1 MNTDR
6 VKKKARA
13 AARRVR
19 DRLAPAATGPAS
31 GAAPL
36 PRRIARHDREI
47 KALRRQVAELEAEID
62 ETRRLHQRVAE
73 LTDAVAEL
81 LVPAVDRDDA
91 RVKKALETFAKTSF

>member
-1 MNTDR
+1 MTDHPM
-6 VKKKARA
+6 KKRARA
-13 AARRVR
+13 VARRVR
-19 DRLAPAATGPAS
+19 DRFAASPS
-31 GAAPL
+31 GADQPGL
-36 PRRIARHDREI
+36 QRRVARQDREI

-91 RVKKALETFAKTSF
+91 RVQKALETFAKTSF